1 GSLAAGAYC
10 TVPSVISAP
19 YPFTRSR
26 RNPRPADGILL
37 PVISP

>member
-1 GSLAAGAYC
+1 DR
-10 TVPSVISAP
+10 

-26 RNPRPADGILL
+26 RNPRPAGGILL

>member
-1 GSLAAGAYC
+1 AAGAYC
-10 TVPSVISAP
+10 TVPSVISDR

-26 RNPRPADGILL
+26 RNLRPAGGILL

>member
-1 GSLAAGAYC
+1 DR
-10 TVPSVISAP
+10 

-26 RNPRPADGILL
+26 RNLRPAGGILL

>member
-1 GSLAAGAYC
+1 
-10 TVPSVISAP
+10 TVPSVISDR

-26 RNPRPADGILL
+26 RNLRPAGGILL